1 MALNLFFFSLSFSSI
16 SAAEKSIDGFSEMV
30 DTINRAQSEVAKTG
44 AIEAPCMNCSA
55 SIEPDQNV
63 VLSDKVLDLGQ
74 PLIYKDDVP
83 YIIQLK
89 RSKSSPLRTTLQFKN
104 GHSECGK
111 MFVESNP
118 WVSNGPLVMG
128 CSYYM
133 TVYEDNEIELDLR
146 DLPLPLNDEEQIIE
160 IKITKPKSR
169 NSFYS
174 LESSVLKGPS
184 AKITKS
190 KKFWGDGYKLDFDGD
205 SVGSGNP

>member
-1 MALNLFFFSLSFSSI
+1 MALNLFFFSLSISFFSSSL
-16 SAAEKSIDGFSEMV
+16 SAAEKSIDDFGQMV
-30 DTINRAQSEVAKTG
+30 ETITRAQGEVAKTG
-44 AIEAPCMNCSA
+44 ALEAPCVNCIA
-55 SIEPDQNV
+55 SIEPDQLVALN
-63 VLSDKVLDLGQ
+63 DKVLDLGR
-74 PLIYKDDVP
+74 PLIYKDNVP
-83 YIIQLK
+83 YTIQLK

-133 TVYEDNEIELDLR
+133 TVYEDNEIELDLK
-146 DLPLPLNDEEQIIE
+146 DLPLPLNEEEQIIE

-174 LESSVLKGPS
+174 LEASVLKGPS
-184 AKITKS
+184 AIINKS
-190 KKFWGDGYKLDFDGD
+190 KKFWGNGHKLDFQ
-205 SVGSGNP
+205 GNP